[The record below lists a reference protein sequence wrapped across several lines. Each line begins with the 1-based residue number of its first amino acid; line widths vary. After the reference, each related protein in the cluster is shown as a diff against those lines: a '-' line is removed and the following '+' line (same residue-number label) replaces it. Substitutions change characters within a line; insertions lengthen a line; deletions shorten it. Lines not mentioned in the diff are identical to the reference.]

1 MMTSERNRIDIP
13 DELKFKILRAA
24 RDLRKDPTPT
34 EAILWAELRGK
45 RLNGIKFRRQQPVGP
60 FIVDF
65 YAPSLRL
72 VVEIDGAVHHLQQE
86 ADQTRQ
92 MVLESLDLTIL
103 RFSDAQVESDL
114 VSVVHVIHMKAE
126 EILYAKEKDSLL
138 QPHPLTPSPTSGEGE
153 PPRSAL
159 APLDLS

>member
-1 MMTSERNRIDIP
+1 MMTGERNRMDIP
-13 DELKFKILRAA
+13 DELKLKMVQAA

-34 EAILWAELRGK
+34 EALLWAELRGK

-72 VVEIDGAVHHLQQE
+72 VIEIDGAVHHQQQE

-92 MVLESLDLTIL
+92 TILEYLDLTIL
-103 RFSDAQVESDL
+103 RFSDTQVESDL
-114 VSVVHVIHMKAE
+114 VSVLLAIHMKAE
-126 EILYAKEKDSLL
+126 EIRYAKGNDSLL
-138 QPHPLTPSPTSGEGE
+138 QPHPLTPSPTSGEVGS
-153 PPRSAL
+153 PRQNL
-159 APLDLS
+159 